1 MHVISYERDTQF
13 VLSLRACSC
22 ILMHAAPDHYMYAIA
37 KKKTALINV
46 ISMLRHM
53 QLPIST
59 GVPRLPWSVPLD
71 RSRSPR
77 SAIKSRVL
85 MHAYATRGL
94 GFLVRCATISRQL
107 GQGRLRS
114 GGSPLF
120 MINHMLLAVL
130 PTTTEGL
137 EVWSFQL
144 ITRARQSM
152 CFVRTLHARTQT
164 RVFSLEEREVKLSP
178 TGD

>member
-1 MHVISYERDTQF
+1 MLLHTYACCTRPLHVCDRQKEKGSDKSDID
-13 VLSLRACSC
+13 
-22 ILMHAAPDHYMYAIA
+22 
-37 KKKTALINV
+37 ALP
-46 ISMLRHM
+46 

-59 GVPRLPWSVPLD
+59 GVPRLPWSVQLD

-85 MHAYATRGL
+85 QIHAYATRGL

-130 PTTTEGL
+130 TVSYLTTEGL

-144 ITRARQSM
+144 ITRARDSRYR
-152 CFVRTLHARTQT
+152 CVAYVRCMHVRRLEY
-164 RVFSLEEREVKLSP
+164 SLWRK
-178 TGD
+178 DK

>member
-1 MHVISYERDTQF
+1 MLLHTYACCARPLHVCDRQKEKGSDKT
-13 VLSLRACSC
+13 LSDIDAS
-22 ILMHAAPDHYMYAIA
+22 P
-37 KKKTALINV
+37 
-46 ISMLRHM
+46 

-94 GFLVRCATISRQL
+94 GFYVRCATISRQL

-114 GGSPLF
+114 RGSPLF
-120 MINHMLLAVL
+120 MINHMSSTIGCLDCKL
-130 PTTTEGL
+130 PTTEGL

-144 ITRARQSM
+144 ITRARNSR
-152 CFVRTLHARTQT
+152 CVAYVRCMHVRRLEH
-164 RVFSLEEREVKLSP
+164 SLWRKEK
-178 TGD
+178 

>member
-1 MHVISYERDTQF
+1 MLLHTYACCARPLHVCDRQKEKGSDKSDID
-13 VLSLRACSC
+13 
-22 ILMHAAPDHYMYAIA
+22 
-37 KKKTALINV
+37 ALP
-46 ISMLRHM
+46 

-59 GVPRLPWSVPLD
+59 GVPRLPWSVQLD

-85 MHAYATRGL
+85 QIHAYATRGL

-130 PTTTEGL
+130 TVTPSVRKCPTICCKIFVNQRLRGICCCQRKCIQ
-137 EVWSFQL
+137 VCRL
-144 ITRARQSM
+144 I
-152 CFVRTLHARTQT
+152 
-164 RVFSLEEREVKLSP
+164 
-178 TGD
+178 

>member
-1 MHVISYERDTQF
+1 MFLHTYACCARPLHVCDRQKEKGCYKSDIDS
-13 VLSLRACSC
+13 S
-22 ILMHAAPDHYMYAIA
+22 P
-37 KKKTALINV
+37 
-46 ISMLRHM
+46 

-114 GGSPLF
+114 RGSPLF
-120 MINHMLLAVL
+120 MINHMSSTIGCLDC
-130 PTTTEGL
+130 TTEGL

-144 ITRARQSM
+144 ITRARDSRCVAYVCCM
-152 CFVRTLHARTQT
+152 HVRRLEY
-164 RVFSLEEREVKLSP
+164 SLWRKEK
-178 TGD
+178 

>member
-1 MHVISYERDTQF
+1 MSYHVSEIHSSYL
-13 VLSLRACSC
+13 VYV
-22 ILMHAAPDHYMYAIA
+22 HASAY
-37 KKKTALINV
+37 LC
-46 ISMLRHM
+46 MLRPTTTCM
-53 QLPIST
+53 RSPKRKRLSDKSDIDASPQLPIST

-85 MHAYATRGL
+85 MHAYVTRGL
-94 GFLVRCATISRQL
+94 GFLLRCATISRQL

-120 MINHMLLAVL
+120 MINHMSSTIGCLDCKL
-130 PTTTEGL
+130 PTTEGL

-144 ITRARQSM
+144 ITRARDSR
-152 CFVRTLHARTQT
+152 CVATVRTLHART
-164 RVFSLEEREVKLSP
+164 
-178 TGD
+178 

>member
-1 MHVISYERDTQF
+1 MHVISCERDTQF

-37 KKKTALINV
+37 KKKKALIKV
-46 ISMLRHM
+46 ISMLCHSYQYQQVFRGYHGRYSSIDRDHQG
-53 QLPIST
+53 QLSSPEYCRFM
-59 GVPRLPWSVPLD
+59 PMLPE
-71 RSRSPR
+71 
-77 SAIKSRVL
+77 A
-85 MHAYATRGL
+85 

-130 PTTTEGL
+130 TVSYLTTEGL

-144 ITRARQSM
+144 ITRARDSRYR
-152 CFVRTLHARTQT
+152 CVAYVRCMHVRRLEY
-164 RVFSLEEREVKLSP
+164 SLWRK
-178 TGD
+178 DK